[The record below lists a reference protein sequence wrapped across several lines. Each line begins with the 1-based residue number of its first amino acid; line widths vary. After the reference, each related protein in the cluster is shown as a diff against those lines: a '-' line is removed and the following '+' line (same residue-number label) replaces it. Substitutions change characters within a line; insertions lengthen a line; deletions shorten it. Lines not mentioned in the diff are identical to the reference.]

1 MTTVFI
7 GITFGVVGGSTV
19 SLGGRR
25 HLAGRRELNR
35 LDRAAFWAKEAVV
48 ISADVHLLPS
58 YCAVESDGF
67 CFMRLPHFAMASM
80 TLANS
85 RPDCVSEYSV
95 SGTLPP
101 FASLVITPWL

>member
-48 ISADVHLLPS
+48 ISADVHLP
-58 YCAVESDGF
+58 
-67 CFMRLPHFAMASM
+67 
-80 TLANS
+80 
-85 RPDCVSEYSV
+85 
-95 SGTLPP
+95 
-101 FASLVITPWL
+101 